1 MQKARRFGP
10 PTAIALVAIAVVSA
24 LALGS
29 FSKAEAAQAISRG
42 QLVTDG
48 KTIPIA
54 SFQLGRVEPR
64 QPRWGY
70 RRRSTGKASF
80 STLNLTPTGPATPV
94 LSGSHFQTALVT
106 STWSKVGVTASLCTS
121 WRTSWSSRSNTKAPA
136 TAQPIRSRSIS
147 PR

>member
-94 LSGSHFQTALVT
+94 LITAVASGRHFQTALVT
-106 STWSKVGVTASLCTS
+106 STWSKVGVTASFMYELE
-121 WRTSWSSRSNTKAPA
+121 NVVVE
-136 TAQPIRSRSIS
+136 SIQH
-147 PR
+147 

>member
-54 SFQLGRVEPR
+54 SFQLGVSSPGSLGGGTDGGA
-64 QPRWGY
+64 QGKPASP
-70 RRRSTGKASF
+70 RSTSRR
-80 STLNLTPTGPATPV
+80 PAPPRR
-94 LSGSHFQTALVT
+94 F
-106 STWSKVGVTASLCTS
+106 
-121 WRTSWSSRSNTKAPA
+121 SSRL
-136 TAQPIRSRSIS
+136 
-147 PR
+147 